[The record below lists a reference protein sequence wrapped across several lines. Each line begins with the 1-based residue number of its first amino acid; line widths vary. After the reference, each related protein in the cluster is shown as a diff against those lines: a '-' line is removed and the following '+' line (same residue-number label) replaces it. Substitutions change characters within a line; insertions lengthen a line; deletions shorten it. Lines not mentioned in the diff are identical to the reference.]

1 MTLYN
6 QIKNSLEHN
15 PEAYPVTEDEHGEYT
30 IYTSIKSDG
39 YIRSSYLK
47 DTLEECLN
55 SLGITIIAE
64 KDINNYAENSNEK
77 IVSYYLPPRK
87 KFEKGDLVDILP
99 QAKETGGYDDLRE
112 EVKEMARQK
121 GLEIRNILDN
131 SNGIYYEIY
140 NKDKSDYFIFL
151 ARYIVPHIPEETQA
165 ENEIIITADMVGKKV
180 KIIKE

>member
-1 MTLYN
+1 
-6 QIKNSLEHN
+6 
-15 PEAYPVTEDEHGEYT
+15 
-30 IYTSIKSDG
+30 
-39 YIRSSYLK
+39 
-47 DTLEECLN
+47 LN

-151 ARYIVPHIPEETQA
+151 ARYIVPHIPKCNCGLCDPESENIWVCDKHHNAIQSFQIVQD
-165 ENEIIITADMVGKKV
+165 ENEITITADMVGKKV